1 VRPRGTRRTLRLPGT
16 WRSRLLVGLVL
27 LLLPSAALA
36 YWSGVGTG
44 TTSVTLPQPLPLSL
58 SVGTPTDALSPG
70 NSAGVALVVDNPNTI
85 QEHITSFTLNS
96 GGSTPISV
104 DAAHAGCSVS
114 VLSFTTATNGGVGWS
129 VPPKVGASD
138 GTLRVNLENSL
149 AMSTAAANACQG
161 AQFTIALV
169 IG

>member
-1 VRPRGTRRTLRLPGT
+1 MRLLGT
-16 WRSRLLVGLVL
+16 WRSRLLVGLAL
-27 LLLPSAALA
+27 LLVPSAALA

-44 TTSVTLPQPLPLSL
+44 TTSVTLPRPLALSL
-58 SVGTPTDALSPG
+58 SVGTPSDALSPG

-85 QEHITSFTLNS
+85 QEHITSFTLSS
-96 GGSTPISV
+96 GGSSAAITV
-104 DAAHAGCSVS
+104 DAAHAGCNVS

-138 GTLRVNLENSL
+138 GTLRVNLANSL

>member
-1 VRPRGTRRTLRLPGT
+1 VRLPGT

-70 NSAGVALVVDNPNTI
+70 NSGGVALVVDNPNTI
-85 QEHITSFTLNS
+85 QEHITSFTLS
-96 GGSTPISV
+96 TGGSTAISV
-104 DAAHAGCSVS
+104 DAAHAGCDVS

-138 GTLRVNLENSL
+138 GTLRVNLANSL